1 MKLSASSFGVQ
12 RSKFKVVL
20 GPTCWIMHFL
30 ALLTYYLENYWTAF
44 CPTLSVN
51 AFLDKDECVNF
62 GGQKVKGQ
70 RRSMTKG
77 PAGGGIQLDVACQ
90 VITSG
95 LVLNGLTML
104 SYTTSVI
111 FL

>member
-1 MKLSASSFGVQ
+1 MSLCIPNVVNTNIWKSVGHVFFFIIGAFRYGDERIKFWVKGQ
-12 RSKFKVVL
+12 RSKFKISV

-62 GGQKVKGQ
+62 GGQKVKVEV
-70 RRSMTKG
+70 T
-77 PAGGGIQLDVACQ
+77 A
-90 VITSG
+90 
-95 LVLNGLTML
+95 
-104 SYTTSVI
+104 
-111 FL
+111 